1 MDILKFERENMVL
14 VTLGTQDKPF
24 ERLLQKVEEQIEKGN
39 IKGEVIV
46 QAGCT
51 QYKSEKMKIFD
62 LVPMDEL
69 NALTKSADLIITHG
83 GVGSIIGALKY
94 GKKIIVCP
102 RLKKYGEHTN
112 DHQLDITENFS
123 ENGYVC
129 ALNDGD
135 DLGEILEK
143 LENFIPK
150 EFKSNT
156 TNMINIVD
164 KFIQEV
170 FK

>member
-1 MDILKFERENMVL
+1 MIL

-24 ERLLQKVEEQIEKGN
+24 TRLLQIIEEQIDKGN
-39 IKGEVIV
+39 VNGRVVV

-51 QYKSEKMKIFD
+51 QFKTEKMDIFD
-62 LVPMDEL
+62 LVPMDKL
-69 NALTKSADLIITHG
+69 NRLTEEADFIITHG
-83 GVGSIIGALKY
+83 GVGSIISALKN

-102 RLKKYGEHTN
+102 RLYKYGEHIN
-112 DHQLDITENFS
+112 DHQLEITENFS

-135 DLGEILEK
+135 DLGEVLKK
-143 LENFIPK
+143 LGSFTPK

-156 TNMINIVD
+156 ENMIKIVD
-164 KFIQEV
+164 EFIE
-170 FK
+170 KALK

>member
-1 MDILKFERENMVL
+1 MIL

-24 ERLLQKVEEQIEKGN
+24 TRLLQIIEEQIDKGN
-39 IKGEVIV
+39 VNGRVVV

-51 QYKSEKMKIFD
+51 QFKTEKMDIFD
-62 LVPMDEL
+62 LVPMDKL
-69 NALTKSADLIITHG
+69 NRLTEEADFIITHG
-83 GVGSIIGALKY
+83 GVGSIISALKY

-102 RLKKYGEHTN
+102 RLYKYGEHIN
-112 DHQLDITENFS
+112 DHQLEITENFS

-135 DLGEILEK
+135 DLGEVLKK
-143 LENFIPK
+143 LGSFTPK

-156 TNMINIVD
+156 ENMIKIVD
-164 KFIQEV
+164 EFIE
-170 FK
+170 KALK